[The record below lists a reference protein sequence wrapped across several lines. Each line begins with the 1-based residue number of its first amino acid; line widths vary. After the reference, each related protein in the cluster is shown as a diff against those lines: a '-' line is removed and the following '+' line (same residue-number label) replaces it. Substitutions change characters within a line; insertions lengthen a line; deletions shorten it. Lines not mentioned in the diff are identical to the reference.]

1 MYNKCVR
8 SLAYGR
14 KMIGMGGNE
23 SKQVNVRLEEEDRE
37 AIEQL
42 VSDGEYENVSAFIR
56 AAIKEKL
63 NPKLRRARLRKEIS
77 ELLDDDPVLRSKL
90 GLD

>member
-1 MYNKCVR
+1 MV
-8 SLAYGR
+8 
-14 KMIGMGGNE
+14 GMGGNE

-77 ELLDDDPVLRSKL
+77 ELLDDDPVLRRKL

>member
-1 MYNKCVR
+1 
-8 SLAYGR
+8 
-14 KMIGMGGNE
+14 MIGMGGNE